1 VRVSP
6 ELVQVSGG
14 TPTVRWQQPF
24 EAPLTDVFKVQA
36 DIASQVAGALN
47 LALGS
52 NQQQQLADRP
62 TQSLAAYDA
71 YLRGRAAIGND
82 PATLRRKVALLE
94 QAISL
99 DSTFADAWAE
109 LSGTLST
116 LYSNSTPDPAV
127 DARAKAAAERAL
139 ALDPEGGKGQAA
151 LGSYYLAVR
160 RDAVEAE
167 KHITIALAS
176 TPSDVN
182 LLARAASA
190 ERSLGRMDAALGR
203 LQQARRIDPRSL
215 RVAVGLQNVLLWL
228 RRYPEALAASEGA
241 LALAPG
247 DLSNSQ
253 DKAMV
258 YVAQGNLPAAQ
269 EVIRQVSPAV
279 PAADLAA
286 FFANYWDMYWVLD
299 DSHQQLVLG
308 LDSTAFDNDRAAW
321 GTVMMELYELRGDH
335 RRARAYA
342 DSARVASLHQLKDAP
357 NDPQRHAVLGL
368 QLAYLGRKAEAIA
381 EGQRAM
387 AMAPLDRDKTNGP
400 YYQQLMAR
408 IYLMTGEPDKAV
420 DMLEPLLR
428 MPYFLS
434 AGWLR
439 IDPTWA
445 PLKDNPRFQRLTAPT
460 T

>member
-1 VRVSP
+1 
-6 ELVQVSGG
+6 
-14 TPTVRWQQPF
+14 
-24 EAPLTDVFKVQA
+24 
-36 DIASQVAGALN
+36 
-47 LALGS
+47 
-52 NQQQQLADRP
+52 
-62 TQSLAAYDA
+62 
-71 YLRGRAAIGND
+71 
-82 PATLRRKVALLE
+82 
-94 QAISL
+94 
-99 DSTFADAWAE
+99 
-109 LSGTLST
+109 
-116 LYSNSTPDPAV
+116 
-127 DARAKAAAERAL
+127 
-139 ALDPEGGKGQAA
+139 
-151 LGSYYLAVR
+151 
-160 RDAVEAE
+160 
-167 KHITIALAS
+167 
-176 TPSDVN
+176 
-182 LLARAASA
+182 
-190 ERSLGRMDAALGR
+190 MDAALGR

-357 NDPQRHAVLGL
+357 NDPQRHVVLGL

-387 AMAPLDRDKTNGP
+387 AMAPIDRDKTNGP
-400 YYQQLMAR
+400 YYQQIMAR